1 MNKLSKIVVAIG
13 LSASLSLSV
22 MAEAENQCQ
31 YVAELAGMVAKYRTE
46 GMTKRQQY
54 EVADAAL
61 ARGVD
66 RSVMKL
72 HKQMID
78 SCYENNLDEEEM
90 KVIYYLAC
98 RKAGKE

>member
-13 LSASLSLSV
+13 MAASLSLSV
-22 MAEAENQCQ
+22 TVAEENQCQ
-31 YVAELAGMVAKYRTE
+31 YVAELAGMVAKYRDE

-54 EVADAAL
+54 QVADEAL
-61 ARGVD
+61 ARGAD

-90 KVIYYLAC
+90 QVLYFLAC
-98 RKAGKE
+98 KKTLSK